1 MKKLAIAI
9 IVAALGWS
17 AYWVVQAR
25 LTRSALDTALSDLRE
40 AGWEASYGALD
51 VRGFPNRIDVDISEL
66 SLADPA
72 SGFAW
77 DVPFLQVF
85 RLVYNH
91 SHFIFA
97 FPDRQEIATSTG
109 TWVVESEGLRS
120 SLVLGDAQSLGRLH
134 AEAESVTA
142 TGEESRIDLSALR
155 ANFDAVEAG
164 LPVYRLSVSARD
176 GREAGREI
184 ALRGEVTFDQPPTLA
199 GAPARIEAVEIARMD
214 YVLPEASV
222 ALSGDLDVDELGRL
236 SGDVDVEAQDWQVLL
251 EDAVAEGRVP
261 EEWATTARGALGLVA
276 SMRGSADTLDVTL
289 RLEDGRIFLGPIP
302 VGTAPRLP

>member
-17 AYWVVQAR
+17 AYWFVEARAMRSLTEAWVQ
-25 LTRSALDTALSDLRE
+25 DLRSD
-40 AGWEASYGALD
+40 GWDASYEAID
-51 VRGFPNRIDVDISEL
+51 VRGFPNRVDAEITNL

-97 FPDRQEIATSTG
+97 FPERQEIATSAG
-109 TWVVESEGLRS
+109 AWVVESEGLRS
-120 SLVLGDAQSLGRLH
+120 SLVLGEGQSLGRLH

-142 TGEESRIDLSALR
+142 TGEDSRIDLSALR

-164 LPVYRLSVSARD
+164 VPVYRLSVSARD
-176 GREAGREI
+176 GREAEREI
-184 ALRGEVTFDQPPTLA
+184 ALRGEVTFDRVPSLS
-199 GAPARIEAVEIARMD
+199 GGPARIEAIEIGRMD
-214 YVLPEASV
+214 YSLPEASV